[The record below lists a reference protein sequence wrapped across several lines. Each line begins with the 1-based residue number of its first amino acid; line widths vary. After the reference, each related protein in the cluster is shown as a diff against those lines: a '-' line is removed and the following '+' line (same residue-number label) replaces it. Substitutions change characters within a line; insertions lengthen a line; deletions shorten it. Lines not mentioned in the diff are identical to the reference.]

1 MLPSSTRLT
10 IFQRG
15 IAQKCIVFCT
25 YIISITVTALIL
37 DWLDKKTFLNIVH
50 EVNAQGSISEQAVNA
65 FTILIESREGMFF
78 LKLIFIGTFCGVIG
92 LLIIRQAAKLQSLPR
107 PSLEQSTPV
116 PKFRKNFCENSK
128 LSRNSSPLFG
138 TRFIHPKKPKTTLPL
153 IWKAGRWKKFVLPW
167 VSMFKHV
174 QDATGKA
181 GFPLKSLSSVKYFLR
196 HITQLGIF

>member
-50 EVNAQGSISEQAVNA
+50 EVNAQGS
-65 FTILIESREGMFF
+65 
-78 LKLIFIGTFCGVIG
+78 IFIGTFCGVIG

-181 GFPLKSLSSVKYFLR
+181 EFPLKSLSSVKYFLR

>member
-50 EVNAQGSISEQAVNA
+50 EVNAQGSISEQVVNA

-78 LKLIFIGTFCGVIG
+78 LKLIFIGTF
-92 LLIIRQAAKLQSLPR
+92 
-107 PSLEQSTPV
+107 
-116 PKFRKNFCENSK
+116 
-128 LSRNSSPLFG
+128 
-138 TRFIHPKKPKTTLPL
+138 
-153 IWKAGRWKKFVLPW
+153 
-167 VSMFKHV
+167 
-174 QDATGKA
+174 
-181 GFPLKSLSSVKYFLR
+181 
-196 HITQLGIF
+196 